1 MSLIG
6 VKTAQRNVNALVK
19 VPIDVTLLK
28 VVYVYLVGLVKSVT
42 SILMNA
48 EILLV
53 ISAKTHAKNVLTIK
67 DHTAVDV

>member
-6 VKTAQRNVNALVK
+6 VKTVQKNVNALVK

-48 EILLV
+48 ETLLET
-53 ISAKTHAKNVLTIK
+53 SAKTPAKNV
-67 DHTAVDV
+67 